1 VARWASIFTF
11 SERRGTISSPHD
23 IVGWQ
28 VILELPNDE
37 EASPLHGLRP
47 GSGAREAVELDPR
60 VPDAVQRHHQL
71 VWRTLRR
78 LGVPKDDAD
87 DAAQHVFWT
96 FSQRVAVV
104 EIGREE
110 QFLLA
115 VAFRVAANARRKV
128 GRRQEIAT
136 AEVDVTCAEPSPET
150 LLAQKQTRQ
159 QLDRGLLSLSLDQ
172 RAIFVLFEIEGYSL
186 PEIAG
191 TLGIPL
197 GTATSRLHRARA
209 HFAKWVQDNHPKDQP

>member
-1 VARWASIFTF
+1 
-11 SERRGTISSPHD
+11 
-23 IVGWQ
+23 VGFQ

-37 EASPLHGLRP
+37 TPRTRSGRLTRDPASAEAL
-47 GSGAREAVELDPR
+47 ELDPR

-78 LGVPKDDAD
+78 LGVAPDDAD

-96 FSQRVAVV
+96 FSQRAADV

-115 VAFRVAANARRKV
+115 VAIRVAANARRKV
-128 GRRQEIAT
+128 GRRQEVAT
-136 AEVDVTCAEPSPET
+136 AEVDATSSEPSPEA
-150 LLAQKQTRQ
+150 LVAQKQLRE

-186 PEIAG
+186 PEIARM
-191 TLGIPL
+191 LGIPL
-197 GTATSRLHRARA
+197 GTASSRLHRARG
-209 HFAKWVQDNHPKDQP
+209 HFAAWLRANHSGDER